1 MADLTAMLQAAAGAG
16 GGAETDPNFNQTT
29 LLLHGDGTNGAQNNT
44 FLDSSTNNFTITRNG
59 NTTQGTFSPFSLAD
73 GQWSNYFDG
82 TGDFISVAD
91 SADFTM
97 GSGDFTVQCW
107 VYSSKNSASDQY
119 ILGQV
124 TSGGQAANTS
134 FQLYKKA
141 TTNVAEAFVYMGGSK
156 VATSTATIPVGQWVH
171 LAMVRDGG
179 TLRLY
184 VNGVQDGTNATL
196 STTAITDS
204 GGSFAV
210 GRTGDYDGLYFEGYV
225 SNVSVV
231 KGTCLFPSGTTFTPS
246 TSPLSTSTSG
256 QSVLLCTA
264 NRFIDT
270 NTATTAKTVTVGGNT
285 SIQPFSPF
293 LPSAAYSPSVNG
305 GSGYFDG
312 SGDYLDAGQQTAFD
326 LGTGAFTVEA
336 WIYVTTLAS
345 ISSICTYSNPS
356 RSANGDQA
364 YGFQVSTSGE
374 LDFSWTTGASTA
386 TSITSSSSAIFA
398 NTWHHVVAVKNS
410 GTDAAIFIDGV
421 RAATGTISTTM
432 FTPASRAFKI
442 GRQASNF
449 ASRDFDG
456 YINSFRLV
464 KGTAVYDPTQTTI
477 TVPTTPLTA
486 ISGTS
491 ILCNF
496 TNAGIF
502 DNTGKNNLETVAD
515 AQIDTSVKKYGTG
528 SMEFDGT
535 GDYLQI
541 PSSTQFGFGTGDF
554 TVEAWVYLNSNG
566 ATFKTI
572 FSTRPTSSTGGSNA
586 IYFGVSNNG
595 QAYYDGSDGGTL
607 SLSGTTVLST
617 STWYHLAVVRSGT
630 TITLYVNGTS
640 EGTRTDSNTKNTNPA
655 VIGGF
660 SNGFTIDGYIDDLRI
675 TKGVARYT
683 ANFTPPTAAFPDL

>member
-1 MADLTAMLQAAAGAG
+1 MADLTAMLQAAAGQAG
-16 GGAETDPNFNQTT
+16 EDTDPFFNQTT

-44 FLDSSTNNFTITRNG
+44 FLDASTNNFTITRNG

-312 SGDYLDAGQQTAFD
+312 TGDYLAGPTANSAFD
-326 LGTGAFTVEA
+326 MGSGDWTLETWVYPRSLSTIMAVFVASDAAVFFNALSMLINTTGSVTVYQRGASSYFINSTSTTGVIKANAWSHIVAVRSGSDFATFVNGTRVATV
-336 WIYVTTLAS
+336 
-345 ISSICTYSNPS
+345 SSVSGT
-356 RSANGDQA
+356 
-364 YGFQVSTSGE
+364 QVSNNVV
-374 LDFSWTTGASTA
+374 
-386 TSITSSSSAIFA
+386 SIGQDPY
-398 NTWHHVVAVKNS
+398 N
-410 GTDAAIFIDGV
+410 G
-421 RAATGTISTTM
+421 GTI
-432 FTPASRAFKI
+432 RY
-442 GRQASNF
+442 N
-449 ASRDFDG
+449 G
-456 YINSFRLV
+456 YLSSMRVV
-464 KGTAVYDPTQTTI
+464 KATAVYDPTQTTI
-477 TVPTTPLTA
+477 TVPTSPLTA
-486 ISGTS
+486 VSGTS
-491 ILCNF
+491 LLTNF

-502 DNTGKNNLETVAD
+502 DNTGKNNLETVGN

-535 GDYLQI
+535 GDWLLM
-541 PSSTQFGFGTGDF
+541 PSNPNLSMGTGDF
-554 TVEAWVYLNSNG
+554 TIEMWVYRNNNGCDLIFIGGAATGALELYINGSNQLRISTYSG
-566 ATFKTI
+566 ASESI
-572 FSTRPTSSTGGSNA
+572 IATSSGSISSA
-586 IYFGVSNNG
+586 
-595 QAYYDGSDGGTL
+595 
-607 SLSGTTVLST
+607 
-617 STWYHLAVVRSGT
+617 TWTHVAVTRSGT
-630 TITLYVNGTS
+630 SLRLFINGTID
-640 EGTRTDSNTKNTNPA
+640 GTATNSTNFSL
-655 VIGGF
+655 GGTAYVGGTAAL
-660 SNGFTIDGYIDDLRI
+660 NGYIDDLRI

-683 ANFTPPTAAFPDL
+683 AAFTPPTAAFPDL